1 MSAVYY
7 SPQIFTVPG
16 NFHIFQNL
24 PNRLVNEVGKCE
36 FLGRPRGGAGTFG
49 KVQGA
54 VGIEKGPWSLMSRIL
69 QGKFQKLLYEP

>member
-7 SPQIFTVPG
+7 SPQIFTVPE
-16 NFHIFQNL
+16 NFHIVENL

-49 KVQGA
+49 KCQEA
-54 VGIEKGPWSLMSRIL
+54 VGVAKGPWSIMPRIL
-69 QGKFQKLLYEP
+69 QGNLYSLNS